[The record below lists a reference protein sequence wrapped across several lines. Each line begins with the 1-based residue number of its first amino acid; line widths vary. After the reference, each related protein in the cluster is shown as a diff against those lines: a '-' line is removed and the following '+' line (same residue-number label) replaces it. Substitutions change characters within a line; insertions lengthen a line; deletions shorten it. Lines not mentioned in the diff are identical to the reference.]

1 MRQPSLFESFNARS
15 LEPEQIGRGFIFS
28 PTFAEVAART
38 NTVVIG
44 PRGSGK
50 TTLLKMLTLP
60 ALRSW
65 RSKESAR
72 LLSDMDYVALYVPS
86 DFTWYPDFR
95 RPIKAQPPR
104 ETDELLSYALFRSH
118 VLLATCQTLE

>member
-1 MRQPSLFESFNARS
+1 MSSPEYFGGGGGLMRQPSLFESFNARS
-15 LEPEQIGRGFIFS
+15 LEPEQVGRGFIFS
-28 PTFAEVAART
+28 SSFAEVAART

-60 ALRSW
+60 ALKSW
-65 RSKESAR
+65 HSKERTR
-72 LLSDMDYVALYVPS
+72 LVAEMDYVAVYVPS

-95 RPIKAQPPR
+95 RPIK
-104 ETDELLSYALFRSH
+104 EIG
-118 VLLATCQTLE
+118 